1 MKFSVFIRYA
11 EDVADNHGTLRIP
24 MEDSPLPQ
32 PAIVLDYLMQHDLA
46 GQQLD
51 TATVC
56 TVLRYCGIPPYA
68 PWEEWCDVV
77 GRALT
82 VLLVY
87 SH

>member
-1 MKFSVFIRYA
+1 MKFNVLIRYG
-11 EDVADNHGTLRIP
+11 EDVTDSHGTRRIP
-24 MEDSPLPQ
+24 MEDCPLPLE
-32 PAIVLDYLMQHDLA
+32 IVLDHLLQYDLA
-46 GQQLD
+46 GQQID

-82 VLLVY
+82 VLLV
-87 SH
+87 SAP